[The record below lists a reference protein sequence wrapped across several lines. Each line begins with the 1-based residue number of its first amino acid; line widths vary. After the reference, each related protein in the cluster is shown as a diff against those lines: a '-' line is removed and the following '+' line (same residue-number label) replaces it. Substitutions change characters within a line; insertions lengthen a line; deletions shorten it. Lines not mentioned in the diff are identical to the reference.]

1 MNRLIEISLR
11 PPPVHLA
18 GKSRGTRS
26 ASGKREIPR
35 TDAWA
40 CVSLAEDIQR
50 RGILHG
56 KRRQTV
62 ATVAKRMR
70 GCGVIGGRE
79 KRLRILSK

>member
-1 MNRLIEISLR
+1 MLSRYYRIVIDAD
-11 PPPVHLA
+11 LA
-18 GKSRGTRS
+18 GSRAARETRS
-26 ASGKREIPR
+26 AREREIPW
-35 TDAWA
+35 TDAWG

-50 RGILHG
+50 GGILHG

-62 ATVAKRMR
+62 ATVAKRIR